1 MSPSGWTIRDTVE
14 AAVRRV
20 RRDGAVAA
28 LTAVAALVP
37 LLLLLVW
44 AWGPGGWLVRGA
56 GPLLL
61 LTLAF
66 AGACALAYWLALRW
80 VRGVDD
86 AAVAAAAERWRGL
99 PEGSLRGVLELGRD
113 LPAGASAALV
123 RRSEADLS
131 GQLAGVN
138 AREVAGD
145 VGERARRRRWR
156 VGGVAGALVALTVL
170 AAFAAPERAR
180 GSWSPLLSP
189 VETLSAPALPPLVVH
204 PGHGEV
210 ARGAPLEVFVEA
222 PFRERVVVR
231 WRATGDVPRAERLGL
246 EAGRGSM
253 SIGVVDAP
261 LEYWVEAPDGATS
274 ERFRVRP
281 VDPLLVSTLTVEL
294 VYPAHVGRTTD
305 THIGE
310 PPPLRVPEGTLVR
323 VRGETTRPLE
333 TVRLA
338 REDGRE
344 IRAEAR
350 SSAFSLDWK
359 PGLQD
364 SGRWQWRIT
373 GTGVT
378 SGAAPPAPLE
388 LSIIADLPPVV
399 RITVPGPDTLMP
411 AGLRQQVVADASDDH
426 GIASAALV
434 FRRVTAAG
442 ERGPERAIPLRIE
455 AGADRMLLR
464 TVLDAS
470 GETLLPGDAIHY
482 RVVARDNSPGGQVAS
497 SAEHVLRLASMAE
510 LRERARSE
518 SDAAL
523 EEAERVAER
532 TRDLQKST
540 RDLSRQAAGR
550 SWERRAGS
558 ESRGPSQPSRLGFEE
573 ASQAKDV
580 LKGHEELRE
589 EVAALEQRMAELQE
603 AVDEAGLRDPELQRR
618 LEELRELYRQ
628 LVNPEVA
635 AELEALRQG
644 VEALDPEAVR
654 EALDRLAAQQEELKR
669 QMEESLAMMR
679 RAAAE
684 QQMGALSREAEE
696 IAAQQ
701 EGLAEAMK
709 EELPAGGPPREGQ
722 EPGDP
727 AAGEPPSPADSAAS
741 AARPQGSPPPS
752 DPATTGEE
760 STPPSPRGTP
770 SAQPRSTGP
779 EQRAKQQEELGERTQ
794 KLNESMQSLRQQ
806 LLQIGEQEA
815 AQQTGQ
821 AQKKGESA
829 QQSQQQAAQQAAQQ
843 DGQRASQSG
852 ARAASQ
858 LGEAARQLESA
869 REAMK
874 EGWEQQVQQAVQQ
887 ATQEALNLAQRE
899 EALRQQMEQAQ
910 QQGGAQQ
917 GQMMQQMSSE
927 QAALQQGLQQLSQNL
942 SEAGQQ
948 SGVVNRE
955 VAQSLARA
963 TLNMEQT
970 LQAMQNGQ
978 MPVQQAGQTVESLN
992 QLAMSLL
999 QNDGQMQ
1006 QQAGSPSQ
1014 QAMQQLAQAAQ
1025 QQASLNGQAGALAP
1039 MDLSRQAMQQQ
1050 LQQMAQQQRSVA
1062 RRVGTVSEQLGG
1074 QENVLGRLDQ
1084 LSQEAE
1090 AIARELEGGRIDPE
1104 VRARQERLFNRLL
1117 DAGRSL
1123 EREEYND
1130 ERVGEGGEGVEAAEP
1145 PALDPALLDPAL
1157 RYPAPTAERLR
1168 SLPPAYRRLILE
1180 YFDRLNR
1187 AAEAAKAAT
1196 PAGGDGA

>member
-1 MSPSGWTIRDTVE
+1 M
-14 AAVRRV
+14 A
-20 RRDGAVAA
+20 
-28 LTAVAALVP
+28 
-37 LLLLLVW
+37 
-44 AWGPGGWLVRGA
+44 
-56 GPLLL
+56 
-61 LTLAF
+61 
-66 AGACALAYWLALRW
+66 
-80 VRGVDD
+80 
-86 AAVAAAAERWRGL
+86 
-99 PEGSLRGVLELGRD
+99 
-113 LPAGASAALV
+113 
-123 RRSEADLS
+123 
-131 GQLAGVN
+131 
-138 AREVAGD
+138 
-145 VGERARRRRWR
+145 
-156 VGGVAGALVALTVL
+156 
-170 AAFAAPERAR
+170 
-180 GSWSPLLSP
+180 
-189 VETLSAPALPPLVVH
+189 TLSAPALPPLVVR
-204 PGHGEV
+204 PGHADV
-210 ARGAPLEVFVEA
+210 ARGGALEVFVEA

-253 SIGVVDAP
+253 TLGMVEAP

-281 VDPLLVSTLTVEL
+281 VDPLLVSALTVEL
-294 VYPAHVGRTTD
+294 VYPAHVGREPD
-305 THIGE
+305 TYAGE

-323 VRGETTRPLE
+323 VRGETTRPLQS
-333 TVRLA
+333 VRLA

-344 IRAEAR
+344 VRAEAR

-359 PGLQD
+359 PGLED
-364 SGRWQWRIT
+364 SGRWEWRLT
-373 GTGVT
+373 GAGTR
-378 SGAAPPAPLE
+378 SDAAPPAPLE
-388 LSIIADLPPVV
+388 VSVVADLPPVV

-411 AGLRQQVVADASDDH
+411 AGFRQQVVADASDDH
-426 GIASAALV
+426 GVASAALV

-442 ERGPERAIPLRIE
+442 ERGPERASPLSTE
-455 AGADRMLLR
+455 AGADRQLLR

-470 GETLLPGDAIHY
+470 EETLLPGDAVHY
-482 RVVARDNSPGGQVAS
+482 RVVARDNSPRGQVAS
-497 SAEHVLRLASMAE
+497 SAEHVLRLPSMAE
-510 LRERARSE
+510 LRERARSD

-532 TRDLQKST
+532 TRKLQRST

-550 SWERRAGS
+550 SWEKRSGAD
-558 ESRGPSQPSRLGFEE
+558 SRGPSQPSGLGFEE
-573 ASQAKDV
+573 ASQANDV
-580 LKGHEELRE
+580 LKGHEELLR
-589 EVAALEQRMAELQE
+589 EVAALEQRMAALQD
-603 AVDEAGLRDPELQRR
+603 AVNEAGLRDPELQRR

-628 LVNPEVA
+628 LADPELA

-644 VEALDPEAVR
+644 LEALDPEAVR
-654 EALDRLAAQQEELKR
+654 EALDRLAAQQEELRR
-669 QMEESLAMMR
+669 QLEESLAMMR

-696 IAAQQ
+696 IATQQ
-701 EGLAEAMK
+701 EALAEAMK
-709 EELPAGGPPREGQ
+709 EELPEGGPRREGP
-722 EPGDP
+722 E
-727 AAGEPPSPADSAAS
+727 PSPTDSAAAGRS
-741 AARPQGSPPPS
+741 APGDTAAAQAGQPQGAPRRSEPEQ
-752 DPATTGEE
+752 TGDEA
-760 STPPSPRGTP
+760 TPPSPEGPP

-794 KLNESMQSLRQQ
+794 KLNESMQSLQQQ

-815 AQQTGQ
+815 AQQTGS
-821 AQKKGESA
+821 AQQKGESA
-829 QQSQQQAAQQAAQQ
+829 QQSQQQAAQQARQQ
-843 DGQRASQSG
+843 DGQQASQSG

-869 REAMK
+869 REAMT
-874 EGWEQQVQQAVQQ
+874 EGWEQQIQQAVQQ

-910 QQGGAQQ
+910 QQGGGQQ

-927 QAALQQGLQQLSQNL
+927 QAALQQGLQQLGQNL
-942 SEAGQQ
+942 SQAGQQ
-948 SGVVNRE
+948 SGVVNRD

-963 TLNMEQT
+963 MLNMEQT

-999 QNDGQMQ
+999 RNGAQMQ

-1014 QAMQQLAQAAQ
+1014 QALQRLSEAAQ
-1025 QQASLNGQAGALAP
+1025 QQASLNGQAGALVP

-1050 LQQMAQQQRSVA
+1050 LQQMAQQQRGVA

-1074 QENVLGRLDQ
+1074 RENVLGRLDQ

-1090 AIARELEGGRIDPE
+1090 AIARELEGGRLDPE

-1130 ERVGEGGEGVEAAEP
+1130 ERVGESGDRVDAAEP

-1157 RYPAPTAERLR
+1157 RYPAPTADRLR

-1187 AAEAAKAAT
+1187 AGTAADAA
-1196 PAGGDGA
+1196 PPAAGGDGS